1 MKVKKIMR
9 KRVPLF
15 IEKALSCFGV
25 KLKGEGLT
33 LDMTLYSPSKL
44 VEMENL
50 IRTLRNRSNPYDY
63 LVVETYHNP
72 CGLRFIQTE
81 SNNETWRIEAGVMLP
96 DETYHM
102 FALENVSADRTVEIF
117 RNVITRL

>member
-1 MKVKKIMR
+1 MR

-44 VEMENL
+44 FEMENL
-50 IRTLRNRSNPYDY
+50 IRKN
-63 LVVETYHNP
+63 
-72 CGLRFIQTE
+72 
-81 SNNETWRIEAGVMLP
+81 
-96 DETYHM
+96 
-102 FALENVSADRTVEIF
+102 
-117 RNVITRL
+117 

>member
-1 MKVKKIMR
+1 MKARKIMR

-50 IRTLRNRSNPYDY
+50 IRTLRDRSNPYNYIIVGSLY
-63 LVVETYHNP
+63 LTP
-72 CGLRFIQTE
+72 LLFQAILQR
-81 SNNETWRIEAGVMLP
+81 L
-96 DETYHM
+96 
-102 FALENVSADRTVEIF
+102 LELTAARQGE
-117 RNVITRL
+117 R